1 MVTTSYTDAR
11 QHLAK
16 YLDRAIQDRELV
28 VITRR
33 GGGSATLI
41 ATDELD
47 SLRETVYLLR
57 SPANAARLLGALER
71 VAARATAPSSPEALR
86 VELGLADE

>member
-11 QHLAK
+11 RHLAE
-16 YLDRAIQDRELV
+16 YLDRAIQDREAV

-33 GGGSATLI
+33 GGASATLI

-71 VAARATAPSSPEALR
+71 VAARTTAPSSPEALR
-86 VELGLADE
+86 MELGLAAE